1 MAARYLLKK
10 YDDIRGEFSKNHEK
24 GYRSAVIIKRLAKKY
39 YMAESTIEDI
49 VYQTGK
55 YGTKKEKT
63 DDNQLTL
70 FDDETNSQEIDS

>member
-1 MAARYLLKK
+1 MAAPYLLKK
-10 YDDIRGEFSKNHEK
+10 YDDIRGEFSENHEK

-55 YGTKKEKT
+55 YGTKKEKI

-70 FDDETNSQEIDS
+70 FDNETNSQESDS